1 MKKFTLVL
9 AVAATILAGMVS
21 CKSDKDDY
29 MKFVGDWGV
38 RTSTYYNTDY
48 AGNPIPATVNTYY
61 FVPGDKIDGIDL
73 VFRTNKTGMMIDRSK
88 DTLFI
93 RVSATQIDTIIAP
106 DTVIVRNFTYTYD
119 KDTELLYLN
128 MEYARTYSM
137 RIENFSDTAFTYYN
151 LYDIDYMEKARM
163 VRLTDNPTR
172 NAVKGKKSSYVP
184 WKPGSLLSL

>member
-48 AGNPIPATVNTYY
+48 AGNPIPATVNMYY

>member
-1 MKKFTLVL
+1 MKKFTLIL

-29 MKFVGDWGV
+29 MRFVGDWGV
-38 RTSTYYNTDY
+38 RTITYYNTDY
-48 AGNPIPATVNTYY
+48 AGNPIPATVSMYY
-61 FVPGDKIDGIDL
+61 YVPGDKIDGIDL
-73 VFRTNKTGMMIDRSK
+73 VFRSNKTGSMIDRSH
-88 DTLFI
+88 DTVYI
-93 RVSATQIDTIIAP
+93 RVSATEVDTIIAP